1 MAVMNMKNKTVPD
14 HTAVRVALWR
24 ALHVEIDA
32 APYVFEDMIGAKLA
46 DPDKDWRQRPDMHPQ
61 GTKGYRASIVGR
73 ARFIEDLLSEKVR
86 GGLDQYVILG
96 AGLDTFAQRRKD
108 LTPKVHVFEIDE
120 PHTQDWKRKR
130 LTELNYGVPDFLK
143 LVPVDF
149 ESGESWLEKLS
160 ANGFQ
165 KNRPAFVA
173 STGVAMYLSREANLE
188 TFRKVASLAP
198 GSVFAMTFMLPPELV
213 DESER
218 SQYEMVM
225 QRAAASG
232 TPFMGLY
239 RPEEIINLAQEA
251 GLKNVTHVSRAEI
264 IEKYFKG
271 RSDNLVPASGEEFL
285 VVTV

>member
-1 MAVMNMKNKTVPD
+1 MNTKNKPVPD

-32 APYVFEDMIGAKLA
+32 APYVFEDMLGAKIA
-46 DPDKDWRQRPDMHPQ
+46 APDKDWRQRPDMHPE

-86 GGLDQYVILG
+86 SGLDQYVILG

-108 LTPKVHVFEIDE
+108 LTSKLYVFEIDE
-120 PHTQDWKRKR
+120 PHTQEWKRKR
-130 LTELNYGVPDFLK
+130 LAELNYGVPDFLK

-149 ESGESWLEKLS
+149 ESGESWIEKLS
-160 ANGFQ
+160 ATGFNN
-165 KNRPAFVA
+165 KRPAFIA
-173 STGVAMYLSREANLE
+173 STGVSLYLSREANLD
-188 TFRKVASLAP
+188 TFKKIATLTP
-198 GSVFAMTFMLPPELV
+198 GSIFAMTFMLPPALV
-213 DESER
+213 EESER
-218 SQYEMVM
+218 PQYEMVM

-232 TPFMGLY
+232 TPFIGLY
-239 RPEEIINLAQEA
+239 RPEEIMNLAREA
-251 GLKNVTHVSRAEI
+251 GLKNIVHVSRADI
-264 IEKYFKG
+264 IDKYFKG